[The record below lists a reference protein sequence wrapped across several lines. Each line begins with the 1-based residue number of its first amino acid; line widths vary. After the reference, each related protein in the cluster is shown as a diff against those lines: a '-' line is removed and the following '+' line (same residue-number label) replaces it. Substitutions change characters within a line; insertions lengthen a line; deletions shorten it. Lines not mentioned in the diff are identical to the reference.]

1 MTMRGLIAWLSQV
14 VIVTLLN
21 LRTLGQRVTSSL
33 VAVVG
38 IAGVVAVFVAVLSMA
53 EGFRKT
59 MATTG
64 SPDTAI
70 VMRSGADSEMV
81 SILSIDDVRLIGDA
95 PGVRRGDTGPIVSA
109 ELFVI
114 VDLPKRSTNTTANVS
129 LRGVGPN
136 AFAVRPNV
144 RIVEGR
150 RFETGRNELIVGRGA
165 AGQFA
170 GLEVGRTLRFGQ
182 SEWVV
187 VGVFDSG
194 GTLSDSEL
202 WCDAAVLQPAYRRG
216 TSFQTVFAKL
226 ESAEAFTKFKDALTT
241 DPRLNLKVLRETDYF
256 AEQSQMV
263 STLITTLGA
272 GIALLMGIGAVF
284 GAINT
289 MYSAVAARTREIATL
304 RALGFGGGPV
314 VVSVLVE
321 SLALALVGG
330 AIGGALAHVGF
341 NGFQTS
347 TINWQTFSQVAFAFA
362 VTPGL
367 IVAGIV
373 YALVMGLLGGLL
385 PAVRAARLPI
395 VAALREL

>member
-1 MTMRGLIAWLSQV
+1 
-14 VIVTLLN
+14 
-21 LRTLGQRVTSSL
+21 
-33 VAVVG
+33 
-38 IAGVVAVFVAVLSMA
+38 
-53 EGFRKT
+53 

-81 SILSIDDVRLIGDA
+81 SILTIDDVRLIGDA
-95 PGVRRGDTGPIVSA
+95 AGVRRNEKGPLASA

-114 VDLPKRSTNTTANVS
+114 VDLPKRATNTTANVS

-165 AGQFA
+165 AAQFA
-170 GLEVGRTLRFGQ
+170 GLGVGRTLRFG
-182 SEWVV
+182 ENTWTV
-187 VGVFDSG
+187 VGVFDAG
-194 GTLSDSEL
+194 GTFSDSEL

-216 TSFQTVFAKL
+216 NSFQTVYAKL
-226 ESAEAFTKFKDALTT
+226 ESPEAFTRFRDALTT
-241 DPRLNLKVLRETDYF
+241 DPRLNLKVMRETDYF
-256 AEQSQMV
+256 AEQSQLV

-289 MYSAVAARTREIATL
+289 MYSAVAVRTREIATL

-314 VVSVLVE
+314 VISVLVE
-321 SLALALVGG
+321 SLVLALVGG
-330 AIGGALAHVGF
+330 AAGGIAAYLGF
-341 NGFQTS
+341 NGYQTS

-367 IVAGIV
+367 VVAGIV
-373 YALVMGLLGGLL
+373 YALVMGLVGGLP

-395 VAALREL
+395 VSALREL

>member
-1 MTMRGLIAWLSQV
+1 MRAISGWLSQV
-14 VIVTLLN
+14 VVVTLLN
-21 LRTLGQRVTSSL
+21 LRTIRQRLTSSM

-53 EGFRKT
+53 QGFQRT

-81 SILSIDDVRLIGDA
+81 SILTIDDVRLIGDA
-95 PGVRRGDTGPIVSA
+95 AGVRRNEKGPVASG

-114 VDLPKRSTNTTANVS
+114 VDLPKRTTNTTANVP

-144 RIVEGR
+144 RMVDGR
-150 RFETGRNELIVGRGA
+150 RFETGRSEVIVGRGA

-170 GLEVGRTLRFGQ
+170 GLEIGRTLKFGQ
-182 SEWVV
+182 SEWTI
-187 VGVFDSG
+187 VGIFDAG
-194 GTLSDSEL
+194 GTMSDSEL

-216 TSFQTVFAKL
+216 NSFQTAYVKL
-226 ESAEAFTKFKDALTT
+226 ESPEAFTRFKDALTT

-263 STLITTLGA
+263 SNLITTLGA
-272 GIALLMGIGAVF
+272 GIALLMGIGAIF

-314 VVSVLVE
+314 VVSVMAE
-321 SLALALVGG
+321 SLLLALLGG
-330 AIGGALAHVGF
+330 AIGGAVAYVGF

-367 IVAGIV
+367 IAAGIA
-373 YALVMGLLGGLL
+373 YALVMGMLGGLL